1 MDHQTRRSPAPGER
15 KRDPERTKAR
25 IVEAAIA
32 EFGAKGYAATRIS
45 DIADRAGVNKQLI
58 SYYFGGKE
66 GLYNEIARAW
76 HQRGG
81 EMMDPDQPLADVVAS
96 FVMTTAEQRAQGK
109 LMVWAN
115 LADGTPESG
124 DAEFMRGQVARLA
137 ERQAA
142 GELPPDIDP
151 AFLML
156 VLMAAASAPL
166 VLPQVARQ
174 ITGEDPESPEFAR
187 RYADQ
192 LARVVR
198 HLSGGGAHG

>member
-1 MDHQTRRSPAPGER
+1 VSRHSPAPSER

-25 IVEAAIA
+25 IVEAAVA

-45 DIADRAGVNKQLI
+45 DIASRAGVNKQLI

-76 HQRGG
+76 HQRGTS
-81 EMMDPDQPLADVVAS
+81 MMAPDLPLADMVAS
-96 FVMTTAEQRAQGK
+96 FVMTTPEQRAQGK

-115 LADGTPESG
+115 LSSDDAPDSG
-124 DAEFMRGQVARLA
+124 DTGFLQAQVARMR

-142 GELPPDIDP
+142 GEFPADLDP
-151 AFLML
+151 AYLTVMMFAL
-156 VLMAAASAPL
+156 ASAPQ
-166 VLPQVARQ
+166 VLPQVTRQ
-174 ITGEDPESPEFAR
+174 MTGEDPESNGFAE

-192 LARVVR
+192 LRRLVR
-198 HLSGGGAHG
+198 HLSAGSADS